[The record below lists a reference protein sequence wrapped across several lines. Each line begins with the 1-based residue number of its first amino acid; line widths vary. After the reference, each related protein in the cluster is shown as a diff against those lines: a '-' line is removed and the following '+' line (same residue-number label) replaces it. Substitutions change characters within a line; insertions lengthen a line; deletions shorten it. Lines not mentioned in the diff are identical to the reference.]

1 MNHKSVHKMEN
12 KINSDEIPVI
22 GWVETLECM
31 SYHLMLEFVRSSEE
45 KIIFNTNRNL
55 DEEKLYAF
63 IFYYERAENTIT
75 TVLVG
80 KVRSNGIYPD
90 HSAQNAY
97 EFISES
103 EPEIERILYS
113 HNTNKPIAV
122 EIKNQKL

>member
-1 MNHKSVHKMEN
+1 MEI
-12 KINSDEIPVI
+12 KINSNEIPVI
-22 GWVETLECM
+22 GWVETLECV
-31 SYHLMLEFVRSSEE
+31 SYHLLLEFVRSSEE

-75 TVLVG
+75 TVLAG
-80 KVRSNGIYPD
+80 KVNSIGIYPD

-97 EFISES
+97 EFTLES

-113 HNTNKPIAV
+113 NNTNKPLAV
-122 EIKNQKL
+122 EIKSKKL